1 MGLIPKVCM
10 KCKYTLNAIDI
21 GCNWENKCLPY
32 AFEGS
37 IYYQQ
42 VRHYN
47 HNFYLFLK
55 KKSEYFS
62 VVINI
67 MSKSCWLSFTLEPE
81 TFYYV

>member
-1 MGLIPKVCM
+1 MHGGHGFDSQGMHEC
-10 KCKYTLNAIDI
+10 I

-47 HNFYLFLK
+47 HNFYLILK
-55 KKSEYFS
+55 KKSE
-62 VVINI
+62 
-67 MSKSCWLSFTLEPE
+67 
-81 TFYYV
+81 